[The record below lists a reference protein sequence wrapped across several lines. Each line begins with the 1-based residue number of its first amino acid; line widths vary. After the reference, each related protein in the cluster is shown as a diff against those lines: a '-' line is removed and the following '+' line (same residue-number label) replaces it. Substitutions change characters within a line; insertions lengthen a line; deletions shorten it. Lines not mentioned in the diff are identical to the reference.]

1 MPKKERNALSSQG
14 TLYTATAKRFSQ
26 IKQVLEKLL
35 FSKIFGICINNTQI
49 RSEAQLNNC
58 G

>member
-26 IKQVLEKLL
+26 VKQVLEKLF
-35 FSKIFGICINNTQI
+35 FSKIFGICINII
-49 RSEAQLNNC
+49 RK
-58 G
+58 